1 MDSNLSNNEQLN
13 SQKKEK
19 YFLQPGY
26 IFVSKQPYLLSTVL
40 GSCVS
45 VCLWDPT
52 LRFGAINHYMLAKP
66 FKKERTARFGS
77 ISINHM
83 INLMV
88 KLGSKKINLKSHVI
102 GGAQNPEMGSCLIGK
117 ENVEIAETILKKN
130 YIDIITFD
138 TGGEMGRKVVFDS
151 ETGEIVVYKVN
162 NLREYDWYGDKSIN
176 N

>member
-1 MDSNLSNNEQLN
+1 MDSDLSNKEQLN
-13 SQKKEK
+13 AQGKEK

-26 IFVSKQPYLLSTVL
+26 IFASKQPYLLSTVL

-52 LRFGAINHYMLAKP
+52 LHFGAINHYIHAKP
-66 FKKERTARFGS
+66 FKKERTAQYGS

-83 INLMV
+83 INLMI
-88 KLGSKKINLKSHVI
+88 KLGSKKINLKAHVI
-102 GGAQNPEMGSCLIGK
+102 GGAQNSAMGSCLIGK
-117 ENVEIAETILKKN
+117 QNVEIAETILKKN

-138 TGGEMGRKVVFDS
+138 TGGEMGRKIVFDS

-162 NLREYDWYGDKSIN
+162 NLRKNDWYGNKSIN